1 MFTKMLVEGA
11 VASWSALFS
20 GSSGP
25 GSILGDP
32 GAASGSGKK
41 RARKNS
47 VRDKLRPDEPL
58 GSYTDSTYS
67 CHNVK
72 FLPICMLLSEEVG
85 DTYLSCLLLLQ
96 AAGKV
101 RTTKTQVLVAS
112 GQKNLLNERLK
123 LACLLWGAGIKV
135 KTI

>member
-1 MFTKMLVEGA
+1 MRSSPDRA
-11 VASWSALFS
+11 VRV
-20 GSSGP
+20 P
-25 GSILGDP
+25 ILGDP
-32 GAASGSGKK
+32 GAASGGGKKSK

-67 CHNVK
+67 CHNVN
-72 FLPICMLLSEEVG
+72 FLPICVLLSEEVG

>member
-1 MFTKMLVEGA
+1 MRSSPDRAVRVPSSKTQGQLVGA
-11 VASWSALFS
+11 GKSLS
-20 GSSGP
+20 G
-25 GSILGDP
+25 
-32 GAASGSGKK
+32 
-41 RARKNS
+41 REKNS

-67 CHNVK
+67 CHNVN
-72 FLPICMLLSEEVG
+72 FLPICVLLSEEVG

-135 KTI
+135 KII